1 MTRHKR
7 FANVMTKWAPLSGVA
22 GWIVFGDW
30 LAGLALAVLAVIWA
44 VLPDDEG
51 PPVLALAMTMQ
62 WVSVSIG
69 LFYNLLTDRPLEAT
83 IHADY
88 RYMVLLG
95 LVCVAVTTVG
105 LALGRY
111 LIDRT
116 RPPQGL
122 RPDHALT
129 FKSVMFVY
137 VVFTAVLSV
146 VRVTDVDLG
155 GLAMAAVAFTYLRLG
170 LVYLIFRRMVARGEW
185 HYLAALLAVEVVLG
199 ISGFYAGFK
208 EPLIM
213 AALAFLEFFDRR
225 NVRHWVSIAALSAI
239 MVTLGILWMG
249 VRVEYRARYME
260 DQRFADNRSTRL
272 DALRES
278 VNGWM
283 SQSSGEWWHNV
294 DMFVDRMW
302 TIYYPALAVE
312 RVPSVLPHTHGALM
326 AETLGF
332 VFEPRLLFPNKP
344 NIISDSAMVRRYSGV
359 NVAGEERNTD
369 IAFGYAAESYVDYG
383 VPGMFVPVFIWGLF
397 IGVAIELIYRE
408 YRHRDIAVSV
418 ATVVGWISLYLFER
432 SWAKT
437 IGFSGTL
444 LIYGGGLCYILDRL
458 WFEKFRNLYF
468 VDRRDDSGE
477 FAPASAPP
485 LQLEPES
492 K

>member
-1 MTRHKR
+1 
-7 FANVMTKWAPLSGVA
+7 
-22 GWIVFGDW
+22 
-30 LAGLALAVLAVIWA
+30 
-44 VLPDDEG
+44 
-51 PPVLALAMTMQ
+51 
-62 WVSVSIG
+62 VSIG
-69 LFYNLLTDRPLEAT
+69 LFYTVLTDRPLEAT
-83 IHADY
+83 IHTDY

-95 LVCVAVTTVG
+95 LGCVAVTTVG
-105 LALGRY
+105 LAVGRY

-116 RPPQGL
+116 RPPQGV

-129 FKSVMFVY
+129 FKSVMLVY
-137 VVFTAVLSV
+137 VVFTAVLSLV
-146 VRVTDVDLG
+146 KLTDVDLG
-155 GLAMAAVAFTYLRLG
+155 GLAMAAVSFTYLRLG
-170 LVYLIFRRMVARGEW
+170 LVYLIFRRMVGRGEW
-185 HYLAALLAVEVVLG
+185 HYVAALLAVEVVLG

-225 NVRHWVSIAALSAI
+225 NVRHWFSIAVLGTI
-239 MVTLGILWMG
+239 MVALGLLWMG
-249 VRVEYRARYME
+249 VRVEYRTRYME
-260 DQRFADNRSTRL
+260 DQRFANSRSTRI

-278 VNGWM
+278 LSGWI

-294 DMFVDRMW
+294 DTFVDRMW

-326 AETLGF
+326 VETLQF
-332 VFEPRLLFPNKP
+332 VFEPRLFFPNKP
-344 NIISDSAMVRRYSGV
+344 NIISDSAMVRKYSGV
-359 NVAGEERNTD
+359 MVAGEEQNTD

-383 VPGMFVPVFIWGLF
+383 VPGMFVPAFIWGLF

-408 YRHRDIAVSV
+408 YHHRDIAVSV
-418 ATVVGWISLYLFER
+418 ATIIGWISLYLFER

-437 IGFSGTL
+437 IGFGGTL
-444 LIYGGGLCYILDRL
+444 IIYAGGLCYFLDRL

-468 VDRRDDSGE
+468 ADGSDRSGE
-477 FAPASAPP
+477 LVPASARP